1 MYGRSRDRSRARGG
15 SALWS
20 PLALSP
26 ALWLRADRGITLA
39 SGDVAGW
46 ASQSGTRT
54 FSQSTAGARLP
65 YSASGGPNGT
75 PYVEL
80 GNGRWLGAD
89 TAASDWTWLHGGDVT
104 LWCVISTAGA
114 APSNYAAIL
123 STTGSTNRGATW
135 SYEDRGAVIT
145 GGEGFRV
152 FRMDTGSVLVTD
164 TRSSSGVIPD
174 QTWRAVESAV
184 TLSAGSVISVAG
196 SIVGVTPG
204 PLGAIAGGAI
214 EPAALGRFPPPV
226 AAGGA
231 AIRVCE
237 IIALARAATAAEL
250 ARTRAYLRARYG
262 VAA

>member
-1 MYGRSRDRSRARGG
+1 MNRALLASIASDRRRWTPA
-15 SALWS
+15 
-20 PLALSP
+20 ALSP
-26 ALWLRADRGITLA
+26 ALWLRADNVSLA
-39 SGDVAGW
+39 SGNVAGW
-46 ASQSGTRT
+46 ASFTGTRT
-54 FSQSTAGARLP
+54 FSQGTAGAQPL
-65 YSASGGPNGT
+65 YSQTGGPNGT
-75 PYVEL
+75 PYVEY

-114 APSNYAAIL
+114 APNNYAAIL

-152 FRMDTGSVLVTD
+152 FRMDTGSILVTD
-164 TRSSSGVIPD
+164 TRTSSGVIPD
-174 QTWRAVESAV
+174 QTWRAVESVV
-184 TLSAGSVISVAG
+184 TLGAGSVVSVAG
-196 SIVGVTPG
+196 SSVGVTLG
-204 PLGAIAGGAI
+204 PLGAIAGDAV
-214 EPAALGRFPPPV
+214 EPAALGRFPLPV

-237 IIALARAATAAEL
+237 LIVLARTAANAEL
-250 ARTRAYLRARYG
+250 AATRRYLTQRYG